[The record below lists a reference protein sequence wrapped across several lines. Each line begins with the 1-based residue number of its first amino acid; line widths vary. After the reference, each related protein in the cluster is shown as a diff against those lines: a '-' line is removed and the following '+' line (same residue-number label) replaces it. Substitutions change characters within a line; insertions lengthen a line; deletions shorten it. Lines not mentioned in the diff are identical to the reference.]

1 MYTEYYSFAKKP
13 FQLTP
18 DPDFF
23 FNSPVHKRALSY
35 LRYGLTQG
43 EGFIVVTGMPG
54 TGKTMLVKALFQA
67 LEDESIVAGLMVTSQ
82 VGAEDTLRIISA
94 TFGLSYDGDEKA
106 TLLRN
111 LEYFFKEKAREGK
124 RVLLVVDEAQHL
136 PLQSLE
142 ELRMLSNYEI
152 NGRPLFQAF
161 LLGQDEFRLSLQT
174 DHMAQVRQ
182 RVIAT
187 YHLRPLTVEETQDYI
202 LHRLKLAGWRRDPS
216 FTDGTFAKIHE
227 FTEGVPR
234 IINTV
239 CDRLLLFAYLEELHQ
254 IDESVVQSVLD
265 EIQEEIPD
273 AADLQEA
280 MMTKEAESPVF
291 SGLQSQMAAKASPQL
306 LERLDSLERGITGLR
321 KVLQKE
327 RVLLRKAILLQLD
340 MDAVYAL
347 DEDELARASANQRD
361 VEKTQTESGK
371 KDVN

>member
-94 TFGLSYDGDEKA
+94 TFGLSYDGDDKA

-124 RVLLVVDEAQHL
+124 RVLLVVDEAQNL